1 MDARL
6 DARVEALAKAI
17 AASVS
22 ARNPRRPTFHETIVE
37 RRDAAF
43 ERRGYARA
51 SSGVDI
57 ARLNA
62 SRAPR

>member
-1 MDARL
+1 VSARPFVFCA
-6 DARVEALAKAI
+6 AR
-17 AASVS
+17 ASVS